1 MQRQRKTK
9 KTKSTERQGRHLQCV
24 LEFFRDPSRLTHSSA
39 LPRTHVVSVISNP
52 GFLSNCLSCT
62 SGTINAG
69 QRTFSFNLRLVSD
82 WESEGGIAL
91 TDVYHTDC
99 QWLQCELTSFE
110 KSARKQNYC
119 HTGWGAARR
128 GVHRHV
134 EQLLRRRRGLSSF
147 VTWSMLY
154 SKTASWM
161 SCLSTTLMSSYSS
174 LSFLQIFISMGDDDL
189 CNLVSMMP
197 RALSM
202 SMWMWMWSGVARH
215 RLLPQEVVRL
225 WGFRQADGLRKAD
238 QPWAR
243 PENLDP
249 GLFICL
255 SIFVPTLYGFASFP
269 INSIQWKYWRFCE
282 NIGKLD
288 QLLSKRGPRAGDFDK
303 SEKSLQIFS
312 QSFQTST
319 RCGDRA

>member
-82 WESEGGIAL
+82 WESEGGFAL
-91 TDVYHTDC
+91 TDVYHADC
-99 QWLQCELTSFE
+99 QWLQCKLTERSSFE
-110 KSARKQNYC
+110 KSTRKQNPCQVEGQHDEACIAMLNNFYADGAVCFVLFSDQHWC
-119 HTGWGAARR
+119 HFIHHYR
-128 GVHRHV
+128 
-134 EQLLRRRRGLSSF
+134 
-147 VTWSMLY
+147 
-154 SKTASWM
+154 
-161 SCLSTTLMSSYSS
+161 CL
-174 LSFLQIFISMGDDDL
+174 QNFISMGDDDL
-189 CNLVSMMP
+189 CNLVTMMP

-215 RLLPQEVVRL
+215 RVLPQEVVRL
-225 WGFRQADGLRKAD
+225 WGFRQADGLRQAD

-243 PENLDP
+243 PENLDHYKAYLSDY
-249 GLFICL
+249 LFLCQFYL
-255 SIFVPTLYGFASFP
+255 V
-269 INSIQWKYWRFCE
+269 
-282 NIGKLD
+282 KL
-288 QLLSKRGPRAGDFDK
+288 RGY
-303 SEKSLQIFS
+303 SS
-312 QSFQTST
+312 QVLRVFQ
-319 RCGDRA
+319 